1 MAWGRNQHSSA
12 ERRRRWLRAAGL
24 GLIAASATFGALS
37 VVWQPQVARSVIAAE
52 IAYQP
57 GVPATRLDLERVR
70 AEILSDDALR
80 ASAGSDDSAQIAAW
94 RHALSVHR
102 GQPAPAG
109 DEQFVVQ
116 LTAEDEAAGVALV
129 RQLTHRFLSAQQPDA
144 RGESIELTN
153 ARAQLA
159 HALASEDAARRELDS
174 LTKAH
179 VERLRR
185 APQLDEVVAAGPAAP
200 AENPAYVRLEQ
211 QWAELQQKR
220 DSLLLNLT
228 TEHPQVLDVD
238 GELEELQSR
247 RAVTPRY
254 LESPGASR
262 PAAPSRPAVKDTALA
277 AEEAKL
283 QLAHEHYDAA
293 RGRRLEAQAAVEV
306 LERSTAEAST
316 KPPHYL
322 LAQSPQ
328 VIERVASVSAEVRL
342 LALLGIS
349 STVMLA
355 VVLLARP
362 RHGAKLLASPEDI
375 TRLLG
380 VPVVARLKLGN
391 KPV

>member
-1 MAWGRNQHSSA
+1 MASGRNQLSSA

-24 GLIAASATFGALS
+24 GLVAASATFGTLSAL
-37 VVWQPQVARSVIAAE
+37 WRPDVARSVIAAE

-57 GVPATRLDLERVR
+57 GVPATRLDIERVR

-80 ASAGSDDSAQIAAW
+80 ASAGSDDPAQLAAW
-94 RHALSVHR
+94 RDALSVHR
-102 GQPAPAG
+102 GQAAPAG

-116 LTAEDEAAGVALV
+116 LTADDEAEGVALV
-129 RQLTHRFLSAQQPDA
+129 RQLTHRFLFAQQHAP
-144 RGESIELTN
+144 RGESTELSA
-153 ARAQLA
+153 ARTQLA
-159 HALASEDAARRELDS
+159 HALASEDAARRELDQ

-185 APQLDEVVAAGPAAP
+185 RPVAEETDAAIDAAP

-220 DSLLLNLT
+220 DTLLLSLT

-254 LESPGASR
+254 LESPTASR
-262 PAAPSRPAVKDTALA
+262 PPKRSRSTVDETVLA
-277 AEEAKL
+277 AEQAKL

-293 RGRRLEAQAAVEV
+293 RGQRLEAQAAVAV
-306 LERSTAEAST
+306 LERSTAEAPT
-316 KPPHYL
+316 KQPHYL

-328 VIERVASVSAEVRL
+328 VVDRVPSISTGLRT

-349 STVMLA
+349 GVVMLA
-355 VVLLARP
+355 VCILARP
-362 RHGAKLLASPEDI
+362 RTVTALLASTEDV

-391 KPV
+391 RPV